1 VGTPRPDL
9 GAGRRSSLSD
19 QSSLYEFVPAIASKS
34 NRFAVFG
41 DQIPD
46 FGRVAPSL
54 SLVQFPSPDNLVR
67 GKGLTCFCFAEIP
80 ESVDS

>member
-1 VGTPRPDL
+1 MGTHHPDL
-9 GAGRRSSLSD
+9 DAGRRGSLSD

-41 DQIPD
+41 DQIAN

-54 SLVQFPSPDNLVR
+54 SLVQLPSPDNLVP
-67 GKGLTCFCFAEIP
+67 GKGLTCLCFAEIP